1 MTAESDRLDFRP
13 PVDLARESDFWLGAS
28 RVSPSSREVLRGA
41 ERELLEPR
49 AMQVL
54 VALFQANGRVVSRD
68 ELLFRCWEGRI
79 VGEDAINRA
88 IGRLR
93 RLSEVDSEASFVI
106 ETVPRVGYRLMA
118 RERLPAAEVIS
129 TGAAPARRRKQLWVA
144 ASVAIV
150 AIIALAAAAAW
161 LLWPEP
167 KWAVETS
174 RPLLTSL
181 EEEGEPAFS
190 PDGSQLAYSSGTA
203 LTRKIYVRS
212 LAGGDSIKISTD
224 DYDDSSP
231 SWSSDGSHL
240 IYVALEA
247 GGPCRIMLATVPAG
261 GVREVGRCRKDIG
274 SSVAWQPGTRFIYFT
289 DSQDNGI
296 DGINRL
302 NLDTGARDTLTAPK
316 HGVYG
321 DLRCSPDGRWLL
333 YIATGAPSGTNRVV
347 VRDLISGQEK
357 IVARVLTPPSG
368 VWHNS
373 AAWSEDSKAVLV
385 SVANGGGSDITAFP
399 LNGGKSYRIYSSANP
414 ISHLAAGRGGHL
426 AAEAN
431 VSRKNLARARPTPAQ
446 QPDQLDIAAGISFSP
461 SFAQDGTM
469 VFLSNR
475 SGANALWIKRP
486 GKSPALLFDAGVD
499 APFRAAIAPDGR
511 HIAVVN
517 YVLNHENLV
526 RILTAD
532 GASSGY
538 FNASVM
544 PIGFPTWT
552 PDSKA
557 LVIFDEKSER
567 AVRVDID
574 NPAHRTPVAPPPWMG
589 VTIRDSG
596 TYAIL
601 VSKPGV
607 WRIDGGE
614 KLISAKYPRF
624 FGPPLAFRGSD
635 ILIPDFYAEGGARF
649 LAQPLSGS
657 ADRVIGYAPGTED
670 RRYQSSFAVDP
681 TNGDII
687 YVASIVNDTNIDLLT
702 LVRH

>member
-1 MTAESDRLDFRP
+1 MSLEKPGPSDDPVIDLAHEADFR
-13 PVDLARESDFWLGAS
+13 LGS
-28 RVSPSSREVLRGA
+28 LLISPSTREVARGDLR
-41 ERELLEPR
+41 EMLEPR
-49 AMQVL
+49 VMQVL
-54 VALFQANGRVVSRD
+54 VALYRAGGEVVSRD
-68 ELLFRCWEGRI
+68 DLITRCWEGRV

-93 RLSEVDSEASFVI
+93 RLSEVDHEASFVI
-106 ETVPRVGYRLMA
+106 ETIPRVGFRLMA
-118 RERLPAAEVIS
+118 SQPEAATDVRSAGATPARTRKSLWPAAS
-129 TGAAPARRRKQLWVA
+129 G
-144 ASVAIV
+144 AIV
-150 AIIALAAAAAW
+150 AIAAAAW

-167 KWAVETS
+167 KWEVETS
-174 RPLLTSL
+174 RPFLSGL

-190 PDGSQLAYSSGTA
+190 PDGTQLAYSSGTA

-212 LAGGDSIKISTD
+212 LAAGDSIKISND
-224 DYDDSSP
+224 DYYDISP

-240 IYVALEA
+240 VYVAVQTGE
-247 GGPCRIMLATVPAG
+247 PCRIMLATVPAG
-261 GVREVGRCRKDIG
+261 DVREVGRCRKGNG
-274 SSVAWQPGTRFIYFT
+274 SSVAWQPGTRFVYFF

-296 DGINRL
+296 DGINRI
-302 NLDTGARDTLTAPK
+302 NLDTGARDILTAPK
-316 HGVYG
+316 HGAYG

-333 YIATGAPSGTNRVV
+333 YIATGAPVSTNRVV
-347 VRDLISGQEK
+347 VRNLISGQEK
-357 IVARVLTPPSG
+357 ILARVLNTPTG

-373 AAWSEDSKAVLV
+373 AAWSEDSKTVLV

-399 LNGGKSYRIYSSANP
+399 LNGARSYKVYSSANP
-414 ISHLAAGRGGHL
+414 ISHLAAGRGGRL

-431 VSRKNLARARPTPAQ
+431 VSRKNLARASPTPAQ
-446 QPDQLDIAAGISFSP
+446 QPDQLDIASGITYSP
-461 SFAQDGTM
+461 GFAQDGTM
-469 VFLSNR
+469 IFLSNR

-486 GKSPALLFDAGVD
+486 GKSPAMLFDAGGD
-499 APFRAAIAPDGR
+499 APFRASIAPDGR

-517 YVLNHENLV
+517 FVLNQELVV

-538 FNASVM
+538 FNTSVM

-557 LVIFDEKSER
+557 LVIFDEKSEG
-567 AVRVDID
+567 AVRVEID

-589 VTIRDSG
+589 VTIRDNG

-624 FGPPLAFRGSD
+624 FPPPLSFRGND
-635 ILIPDFYAEGGARF
+635 ILIPDFGAEGGARF
-649 LAQPLSGS
+649 LGQPLSGGP
-657 ADRVIGYAPGTED
+657 DRVLGYAPGAED
-670 RRYQSSFAVDP
+670 RRYPSSYAVDP

-687 YVASIVNDTNIDLLT
+687 YVASIVSDTNIDLLT

>member
-1 MTAESDRLDFRP
+1 MTAESDRLDFKS
-13 PVDLARESDFWLGAS
+13 PVDLAREADFWLGAS
-28 RVSPSSREVLRGA
+28 RVSPSTREVLRGT
-41 ERELLEPR
+41 ERDLLEPR

-68 ELLFRCWEGRI
+68 ELISRCWEGRI

-93 RLSEVDSEASFVI
+93 RLSELDREASFVI
-106 ETVPRVGYRLMA
+106 ETIPRVGYRLMA
-118 RERLPAAEVIS
+118 GQHLPAPEVRS
-129 TGAAPARRRKQLWVA
+129 AGGASVRTRKWLWAAAPVA
-144 ASVAIV
+144 VIAI
-150 AIIALAAAAAW
+150 AAAAAW

-167 KWAVETS
+167 KWEVETS
-174 RPLLTSL
+174 QPFLSSL
-181 EEEGEPAFS
+181 EEEDEPAFS
-190 PDGSQLAYSSGTA
+190 PDGTQLAYSSGTA
-203 LTRKIYVRS
+203 MTHKIYVRS

-240 IYVALEA
+240 VYVALEA
-247 GGPCRIMLATVPAG
+247 GEPCRIMLATVPAG
-261 GVREVGRCRKDIG
+261 GVREVARCRKG
-274 SSVAWQPGTRFIYFT
+274 NESSVAWQPGTRFIYFT

-296 DGINRL
+296 DGINRI

-333 YIATGAPSGTNRVV
+333 YIATGAPSGTNRVL

-357 IVARVLTPPSG
+357 IVARILTTPTG
-368 VWHNS
+368 LWHNS
-373 AAWSEDSKAVLV
+373 AAWSEDSKTVLV
-385 SVANGGGSDITAFP
+385 SVANGGGSEIAAFP
-399 LNGGKSYRIYSSANP
+399 LNGGESYKVYSSANP
-414 ISHLAAGRGGHL
+414 IGHLAAGRGGHL

-431 VSRKNLARARPTPAQ
+431 VSRKNLARASTAPVQ
-446 QPDQLDIAAGISFSP
+446 QPDQLDIASGISFSP

-475 SGANALWIKRP
+475 SGVDALWIKRP
-486 GKSPALLFDAGVD
+486 GKSPAILFDPEGD

-517 YVLNHENLV
+517 YVLNHENAV

-538 FNASVM
+538 FSVSAM

-557 LVIFDEKSER
+557 LVIFDEKSDR
-567 AVRVDID
+567 AVRVEID
-574 NPAHRTPVAPPPWMG
+574 NPAHRTPVAPPSWMS
-589 VTIRDSG
+589 VTIRDNG
-596 TYAIL
+596 TYAAL
-601 VSKPGV
+601 VRKPGV

-624 FGPPLAFRGSD
+624 FFPPLAFRGSD
-635 ILIPDFYAEGGARF
+635 ILIPDFSAEGGARF
-649 LAQPLSGS
+649 LAQPLSGGP
-657 ADRVIGYAPGTED
+657 DRVLAYAPGAED
-670 RRYQSSFAVDP
+670 RRYQSSFAVNP
-681 TNGDII
+681 TNGDVI
-687 YVASIVNDTNIDLLT
+687 YVASVVNDTNIDLLT